1 MRCRRCNE
9 TDISLRAGCELFL
22 RYATRISAQEG
33 EAEDFAK
40 AKARI
45 VEVGRHISCLT
56 TLKDKSCLWVRA
68 LCGCIVPCGSQGI
81 HN

>member
-1 MRCRRCNE
+1 MSNGMHRRRCNE

-45 VEVGRHISCLT
+45 VEVGGHVSCLKI
-56 TLKDKSCLWVRA
+56 L
-68 LCGCIVPCGSQGI
+68 
-81 HN
+81 